1 MDKEKTVRVN
11 SEAQFL
17 IDLPSEIVIIP
28 IVNSPIFPGMIAPII
43 LSEDKY
49 TTELDNYLSKF
60 NTIALNLVKYKDYS
74 EFPEDTGSEDD
85 EEIEDESIDSQDD
98 EAEVELAR
106 KKKGAPKRIKIQEER
121 DDFDESESMDEDLR
135 VASDAD
141 QKKEKKTGKKSKRS
155 EKQQPLMEP
164 LLTPKDI
171 YKVGVICKVVKKLKL
186 PDGSVNLLVHG
197 MRRYR
202 AVEYSQESP
211 LLLCRPEVFQDIHEP
226 DEELDAYTRSVIN
239 QVKKLSEIN
248 PYFNEE
254 MKLAMLNS
262 PSPGSLADLVAFALS
277 LDVPEAQD
285 FLETLVVKK
294 RFAKLLVY
302 LKREKDVAD
311 IQKKITDEVNDK
323 VNKYQRE
330 YFLREQLKVIRSE
343 LGMEEDEKAKDMKKL
358 REGIEAA
365 GLPEDAKKVAMEELD
380 RLESIPDSS
389 PEYNVTRT
397 YLQWMVH
404 LPWTKASEDKVEIE
418 GARKILE
425 KDHYG
430 LEKAKERILEFL
442 AVRKLKPEYDGTILC
457 LAGPPGVGKTSLGHS
472 IARALGRKFY
482 RFSLGGMK
490 DEAEIKGHRR
500 TYVGAMPGKILQA
513 LKRVEVNNPVIMLDE
528 IDKIGKSYQGDP
540 ASALLEVLDP
550 EQNKTFI
557 DNYLDVSFD
566 LSKVLFI
573 ATANYV
579 GEIPEALLDRMELI
593 ELSGYTLEEKLS
605 IATKWVIP
613 KQLKKHGLVT
623 KDLKFSNA
631 VLKAIIAD
639 YAREPGVRIMEQM
652 IAKMCRRAALEKV
665 SHKKKS
671 QYEPK
676 VTELEKILG
685 PKRFETDKAQKP
697 LAPGIVTG
705 LAWTAFGGDILFVE
719 SIPLKGKG
727 FKLTGQLG
735 DVMNESANLAYS
747 FIKKILQEQ
756 IEEEKKKI
764 KAPKKSKTQMK
775 ISTTIETSQSPAK
788 PSEEPQDYLAN
799 HEVHLHL
806 PAGATPKDGPSA
818 GITMALALY
827 SLATNRKVRGDVAMT
842 GELSLTGKVLPVGG
856 IKEKVLAAKRAGIK
870 EVILPW
876 QNEKDLKEVPE
887 RHRAGLKFFP
897 VKHFDEVLKI
907 ALDK

>member
-1 MDKEKTVRVN
+1 MAAKDKTARANNESGIVAEV
-11 SEAQFL
+11 
-17 IDLPSEIVIIP
+17 PSEVVIIP

-49 TTELDNYLSKF
+49 TPELDAYLTKNNYV
-60 NTIALNLVKYKDYS
+60 ALNLVKFKDFG
-74 EFPEDTGSEDD
+74 EGQENVVQEMDEEDLDYESEDEKFSTVTPAAD
-85 EEIEDESIDSQDD
+85 LSQ
-98 EAEVELAR
+98 
-106 KKKGAPKRIKIQEER
+106 KGI
-121 DDFDESESMDEDLR
+121 
-135 VASDAD
+135 
-141 QKKEKKTGKKSKRS
+141 
-155 EKQQPLMEP
+155 
-164 LLTPKDI
+164 TPKDI
-171 YKVGVICKVVKKLKL
+171 YKVGVLCKVIKKLKL

-197 MRRYR
+197 MKRYR
-202 AVEYSQESP
+202 AVEYSADAP
-211 LLLCRPEVFQDIHEP
+211 LLVAKTEVFNDIHEP

-285 FLETLVVKK
+285 FLETLIVKK

-330 YFLREQLKVIRSE
+330 YFLREQLKVIRNE
-343 LGMEEDEKAKDMKKL
+343 LGLDEDDKAKDMKK
-358 REGIEAA
+358 IKEALDQG
-365 GLPEDAKKVAMEELD
+365 GLPEDAKKAAMEELE

-397 YLQWMVH
+397 YLNWMVQ
-404 LPWTKASEDKVEIE
+404 LPWNKSTDDKVDIE
-418 GARKILE
+418 AAKKILE

-430 LEKAKERILEFL
+430 LEKPKERIMEFL

-472 IARALGRKFY
+472 IAKALGRKFY

-500 TYVGAMPGKILQA
+500 TYVGAMPGKMIQA

-557 DNYLDVSFD
+557 DNYLDVPFD

-593 ELSGYTLEEKLS
+593 ELSGYTIEEKLS

-613 KQLKKHGLVT
+613 KQLKKHGLT
-623 KDLKFSNA
+623 AKEFSLSQL
-631 VLKAIIAD
+631 VLKALVSD
-639 YAREPGVRIMEQM
+639 YAREPGVRVMEQTV
-652 IAKMCRRAALEKV
+652 AKLCRRAALEKV
-665 SHKKKS
+665 SNKRFKKFA
-671 QYEPK
+671 PA
-676 VTELEKILG
+676 VADLEKYLG

-697 LAPGIVTG
+697 LQPGIVTG
-705 LAWTAFGGDILFVE
+705 LAWTSFGGDILFIE
-719 SIPLKGKG
+719 TIPLKGRG

-735 DVMNESANLAYS
+735 DVMGESANLAYS
-747 FIKKILQEQ
+747 YVKSILQAQ
-756 IEEEKKKI
+756 IEEEHKLEAKKVSKKKVSK
-764 KAPKKSKTQMK
+764 KAVT
-775 ISTTIETSQSPAK
+775 PATVTA
-788 PSEEPQDYLAN
+788 PAVPAPNPEEATDFLAK
-799 HEVHLHL
+799 HEIHLHL

-827 SLATNRKVRGDVAMT
+827 SLSTNQMVRGDIAMT

-870 EVILPW
+870 EIILPW

-887 RHRAGLKFFP
+887 RHRKGMRFHP

-907 ALDK
+907 ALKNK

>member
-1 MDKEKTVRVN
+1 MATKDKNAKAN
-11 SEAQFL
+11 QDGPAA
-17 IDLPSEIVIIP
+17 DLPSDVVIIP

-49 TTELDNYLSKF
+49 TPELDSYLTKHNYV
-60 NTIALNLVKYKDYS
+60 ALNLVKFKDFGEGQEVIQEMDEETVNY
-74 EFPEDTGSEDD
+74 EDD
-85 EEIEDESIDSQDD
+85 DSSYSKLSSTAD
-98 EAEVELAR
+98 VTS
-106 KKKGAPKRIKIQEER
+106 KGI
-121 DDFDESESMDEDLR
+121 
-135 VASDAD
+135 
-141 QKKEKKTGKKSKRS
+141 
-155 EKQQPLMEP
+155 
-164 LLTPKDI
+164 TPKDI
-171 YKVGVICKVVKKLKL
+171 YKVGVLCKVIKKLKL

-202 AVEYSQESP
+202 AVEYVADSP
-211 LLLCRPEVFQDIHEP
+211 LLVARTEVFNDIHEP

-330 YFLREQLKVIRSE
+330 YFLREQLKVIRNE
-343 LGMEEDEKAKDMKKL
+343 LGLDEDDKAKDVKKIKEAL
-358 REGIEAA
+358 EEG
-365 GLPEDAKKVAMEELD
+365 GLPEDAKKAAFEELE

-397 YLQWMVH
+397 YLNWMTQ
-404 LPWTKASEDKVEIE
+404 LPWNKMSDDKVNID
-418 GARKILE
+418 AAKKILD

-430 LEKAKERILEFL
+430 LEKPKERIMEFL

-472 IARALGRKFY
+472 IAKALGREFY
-482 RFSLGGMK
+482 RFSLGGMR

-500 TYVGAMPGKILQA
+500 TYVGAMPGKIVQA
-513 LKRVEVNNPVIMLDE
+513 LKRVGVNNPVIMLDE
-528 IDKIGKSYQGDP
+528 IDKIGKSFQGDP

-557 DNYLDVSFD
+557 DNYLDVPFD

-573 ATANYV
+573 ATANYI

-593 ELSGYTLEEKLS
+593 ELSGYTIEEKLS
-605 IATKWVIP
+605 IAQKWVIP
-613 KQLKKHGLVT
+613 KQLKKHGLT
-623 KDLKFSNA
+623 AKEFSLSTD
-631 VLKAIIAD
+631 VLKALVSD
-639 YAREPGVRIMEQM
+639 YAREPGVRVMEQFV
-652 IAKMCRRAALEKV
+652 AKLCRRAALEKV
-665 SHKKKS
+665 SNKRAKKFS
-671 QYEPK
+671 PT
-676 VTELEKILG
+676 VAELEKFLG

-697 LAPGIVTG
+697 LQPGIVTG
-705 LAWTAFGGDILFVE
+705 LAWTSFGGDILFIE
-719 SIPLKGKG
+719 TIPLKGRG

-735 DVMNESANLAYS
+735 DVMGESANLAYS
-747 FIKKILQEQ
+747 YVKSILQAQ
-756 IEEEKKKI
+756 IEEEKIAAEKKVS
-764 KAPKKSKTQMK
+764 KKKVTKKVESPVAAVASAVPAPNPEEATDFL
-775 ISTTIETSQSPAK
+775 AK
-788 PSEEPQDYLAN
+788 
-799 HEVHLHL
+799 HEIHLHL

-827 SLATNRKVRGDVAMT
+827 SLSTNQMVRGDIAMT

-870 EVILPW
+870 EIILPW

-887 RHRAGLKFFP
+887 RHRKGMKFFP

-907 ALDK
+907 ALKKK

>member
-1 MDKEKTVRVN
+1 MAPKDKKAKAN
-11 SEAQFL
+11 SESFL
-17 IDLPSEIVIIP
+17 ADSPSEVVIIP

-49 TTELDNYLSKF
+49 TPELDSYLTKHNYV
-60 NTIALNLVKYKDYS
+60 ALNLVKFKD
-74 EFPEDTGSEDD
+74 FGEDQEPVLEDMD
-85 EEIEDESIDSQDD
+85 EAQENYEDETDKFGTMTS
-98 EAEVELAR
+98 
-106 KKKGAPKRIKIQEER
+106 
-121 DDFDESESMDEDLR
+121 
-135 VASDAD
+135 ASDMTP
-141 QKKEKKTGKKSKRS
+141 KGI
-155 EKQQPLMEP
+155 
-164 LLTPKDI
+164 TPKDI
-171 YKVGVICKVVKKLKL
+171 YKVGVLCKVIKKLKL

-197 MRRYR
+197 MKRYR
-202 AVEYSQESP
+202 AVEYTADAP
-211 LLLCRPEVFQDIHEP
+211 LLIARTEVFNDIHEP

-285 FLETLVVKK
+285 FLETLIVKK

-343 LGMEEDEKAKDMKKL
+343 LGLDEDDKTKDLKKFREALEE
-358 REGIEAA
+358 A
-365 GLPEDAKKVAMEELD
+365 GLPEEAHKAAMEELE

-397 YLQWMVH
+397 YLNWMTQ
-404 LPWTKASEDKVEIE
+404 LPWNKESEDNVEIE
-418 GARKILE
+418 SARKVLE

-472 IARALGRKFY
+472 IAKALGRKFY
-482 RFSLGGMK
+482 RFSLGGMR

-500 TYVGAMPGKILQA
+500 TYVGAMPGKLIQA

-540 ASALLEVLDP
+540 AAALLEVLDP

-557 DNYLDVSFD
+557 DNYLDVPFD

-573 ATANYV
+573 STANYV

-593 ELSGYTLEEKLS
+593 DLSGYTIEEKIS
-605 IATKWVIP
+605 IANKWVIP
-613 KQLKKHGLVT
+613 KQLKKHGLVS
-623 KDLKFSNA
+623 KEFSLGIP
-631 VLKAIIAD
+631 VLKALVSD
-639 YAREPGVRIMEQM
+639 YAREPGVRVMEQL
-652 IAKMCRRAALEKV
+652 IAKLCRRAALEKV
-665 SHKKKS
+665 TNKKFKKFS
-671 QYEPK
+671 P
-676 VTELEKILG
+676 TANDLEKHLG
-685 PKRFETDKAQKP
+685 PKRFESDVAQKP
-697 LAPGIVTG
+697 LQPGIVTG
-705 LAWTAFGGDILFVE
+705 LAWTSFGGDILFIE
-719 SIPLKGKG
+719 TIPLRGKG

-735 DVMNESANLAYS
+735 EVMHESANLAYS
-747 FIKKILQEQ
+747 YVKGLLQKQ
-756 IEEEKKKI
+756 IEEENLKKNKQDKKK
-764 KAPKKSKTQMK
+764 ASKKTTPA
-775 ISTTIETSQSPAK
+775 ISTSDAPPA
-788 PSEEPQDYLAN
+788 PNAEEATDFLAT
-799 HEVHLHL
+799 HEIHLHL

-827 SLATNRKVRGDVAMT
+827 SLATKQMVKGDVAMT

-870 EVILPW
+870 TIILPW

-887 RHRAGLKFFP
+887 RHRKGMKFHP

-907 ALDK
+907 ALKIK

>member
-1 MDKEKTVRVN
+1 MAPKDKNAKAN
-11 SEAQFL
+11 SQSSL
-17 IDLPSEIVIIP
+17 GDIPSEVVIIP

-49 TTELDNYLSKF
+49 TPELDSYLSK
-60 NTIALNLVKYKDYS
+60 NNYVALNLVKFKDFGDNQES
-74 EFPEDTGSEDD
+74 VLQEMD
-85 EEIEDESIDSQDD
+85 EEDINFEDE
-98 EAEVELAR
+98 
-106 KKKGAPKRIKIQEER
+106 EER
-121 DDFDESESMDEDLR
+121 FSTMTS
-135 VASDAD
+135 ASDMSP
-141 QKKEKKTGKKSKRS
+141 KGI
-155 EKQQPLMEP
+155 
-164 LLTPKDI
+164 TPKDI
-171 YKVGVICKVVKKLKL
+171 YKVGVLCKVIKKLKL

-197 MRRYR
+197 MKRYR
-202 AVEYSQESP
+202 AVEYVTDSP
-211 LLLCRPEVFQDIHEP
+211 LLIAKTEVFNDIHEP

-285 FLETLVVKK
+285 FLETLIVKK

-330 YFLREQLKVIRSE
+330 YFLREQLKVIRNE
-343 LGMEEDEKAKDMKKL
+343 LGLDEDDKAKDLKKI
-358 REGIEAA
+358 RDGIEE
-365 GLPEDAKKVAMEELD
+365 GNLPEEAKKAALEEVE

-397 YLQWMVH
+397 YLNWMVQ
-404 LPWTKASEDKVEIE
+404 LPWDKSSDDKVDIE
-418 GARKILE
+418 AAKKILE

-430 LEKAKERILEFL
+430 LEKPKERIMEFL

-472 IARALGRKFY
+472 IAKALGRKFY

-500 TYVGAMPGKILQA
+500 TYVGAMPGKIIQA
-513 LKRVEVNNPVIMLDE
+513 LKRVECNNPVIMLDE
-528 IDKIGKSYQGDP
+528 IDKIGKSFQGDP

-557 DNYLDVSFD
+557 DNYLDVPFD

-573 ATANYV
+573 STANYV

-593 ELSGYTLEEKLS
+593 ELSGYTIEEKLS

-613 KQLKKHGLVT
+613 KQLKKHGLMT
-623 KDLKFSNA
+623 KEFSLGA
-631 VLKAIIAD
+631 PVLKALVSD
-639 YAREPGVRIMEQM
+639 YAREPGVRVMEQM
-652 IAKMCRRAALEKV
+652 IAKLCRRAALEKV
-665 SHKKKS
+665 SSKKFKKFS
-671 QYEPK
+671 PS
-676 VTELEKILG
+676 VPDLEKFLG
-685 PKRFETDKAQKP
+685 SKRFETDMAQKP
-697 LAPGIVTG
+697 LQPGIVTG
-705 LAWTAFGGDILFVE
+705 LAWTSFGGDILFVE

-735 DVMNESANLAYS
+735 EVMGESANLAYS
-747 FIKKILQEQ
+747 YVKRVLQSQIEDEILKSKKITKKVS
-756 IEEEKKKI
+756 KKKPTI
-764 KAPKKSKTQMK
+764 PTAQVVPATTHVAAPN
-775 ISTTIETSQSPAK
+775 P
-788 PSEEPQDYLAN
+788 EEATDFLAT
-799 HEVHLHL
+799 HEIHLHL

-827 SLATNRKVRGDVAMT
+827 SLATHQMVRGDVAMT

-870 EVILPW
+870 EIIMPW

-887 RHRAGLKFFP
+887 RHRKGMKFHP

-907 ALDK
+907 ALKRR

>member
-1 MDKEKTVRVN
+1 MAPKDKVAKAN
-11 SEAQFL
+11 SESSVVA
-17 IDLPSEIVIIP
+17 DLPSEIVIIP

-49 TTELDNYLSKF
+49 TPELDAFLAKNNYV
-60 NTIALNLVKYKDYS
+60 ALNLVKFKDFGEGQEVVQEMGEEQVSY
-74 EFPEDTGSEDD
+74 EDETEDD
-85 EEIEDESIDSQDD
+85 GHVGLRSVDD
-98 EAEVELAR
+98 ITP
-106 KKKGAPKRIKIQEER
+106 KGI
-121 DDFDESESMDEDLR
+121 
-135 VASDAD
+135 
-141 QKKEKKTGKKSKRS
+141 
-155 EKQQPLMEP
+155 
-164 LLTPKDI
+164 TPKDI
-171 YKVGVICKVVKKLKL
+171 YKVGVLCKVIKKLKL

-202 AVEYSQESP
+202 AVEYVVDSP
-211 LLLCRPEVFQDIHEP
+211 LLIAKTEVFSDIHEP

-285 FLETLVVKK
+285 FLETLIVKK

-330 YFLREQLKVIRSE
+330 YFLREQLKVIRNE
-343 LGMEEDEKAKDMKKL
+343 LGLDEDDKAKDMKKIQ
-358 REGIEAA
+358 EGIEQ
-365 GLPEDAKKVAMEELD
+365 GHLPEDAKKAALEELE

-397 YLQWMVH
+397 YLNWMVQ
-404 LPWTKASEDKVEIE
+404 LPWNKATDDKVDIE
-418 GARKILE
+418 AAKKILE

-430 LEKAKERILEFL
+430 LEKPKERIMEFL

-472 IARALGRKFY
+472 IAKALGRKFY

-500 TYVGAMPGKILQA
+500 TYVGAMPGKIIQA

-540 ASALLEVLDP
+540 ASSLLEVLDP

-557 DNYLDVSFD
+557 DNYLDVPFD

-573 ATANYV
+573 ATANYI

-593 ELSGYTLEEKLS
+593 ELSGYTIEEKLS

-613 KQLKKHGLVT
+613 KQLKKHGLASKEFV
-623 KDLKFSNA
+623 LSSV
-631 VLKAIIAD
+631 VLKALVSD
-639 YAREPGVRIMEQM
+639 YAREPGVRVMEQLV
-652 IAKMCRRAALEKV
+652 AKLCRRAALEKV
-665 SHKKKS
+665 SSKRFKKFS
-671 QYEPK
+671 PT
-676 VTELEKILG
+676 VADLEKVLG

-697 LAPGIVTG
+697 LMPGIVTG

-735 DVMNESANLAYS
+735 DVMGESANLAYS
-747 FIKKILQEQ
+747 YIKGLLQSQ
-756 IEEEKKKI
+756 IEAEKKKLP
-764 KAPKKSKTQMK
+764 KPKKVSKSVAATPV
-775 ISTTIETSQSPAK
+775 IPSPNA
-788 PSEEPQDYLAN
+788 EEATDYLAT
-799 HEVHLHL
+799 HEIHLHL

-827 SLATNRKVRGDVAMT
+827 SLATSQMVRGDVAMT

-870 EVILPW
+870 TIILPW

-887 RHRAGLKFFP
+887 RHRKGMQFFP

-907 ALDK
+907 ALKK

>member
-1 MDKEKTVRVN
+1 MSKKNAKANTSSHSVAE
-11 SEAQFL
+11 
-17 IDLPSEIVIIP
+17 LPSEVVIIP

-49 TTELDNYLSKF
+49 TPELDSYLTKNNYV
-60 NTIALNLVKYKDYS
+60 ALNLVKFKDFGENQENVLHEMGEEQISY
-74 EFPEDTGSEDD
+74 EDED
-85 EEIEDESIDSQDD
+85 EEEEYSVTPTSD
-98 EAEVELAR
+98 L
-106 KKKGAPKRIKIQEER
+106 APKGI
-121 DDFDESESMDEDLR
+121 
-135 VASDAD
+135 
-141 QKKEKKTGKKSKRS
+141 
-155 EKQQPLMEP
+155 
-164 LLTPKDI
+164 TPKDI
-171 YKVGVICKVVKKLKL
+171 YKVGVLCKVIKKLKL

-197 MRRYR
+197 MKRYR
-202 AVEYSQESP
+202 AVEYTADAP
-211 LLLCRPEVFQDIHEP
+211 LLIAKTEVFNDIHEP

-285 FLETLVVKK
+285 FLETLIVKK

-330 YFLREQLKVIRSE
+330 YFLREQLKVIRNE
-343 LGMEEDEKAKDMKKL
+343 LGMDEDDKAKDLKKIK
-358 REGIEAA
+358 EGIEEAQ
-365 GLPEDAKKVAMEELD
+365 LPEEANKAALEEME

-397 YLQWMVH
+397 YLNWMTQ
-404 LPWTKASEDKVEIE
+404 LPWSKASDDMVDIE
-418 GARKILE
+418 AAKKILE

-430 LEKAKERILEFL
+430 LEKPKERIMEFL

-472 IARALGRKFY
+472 IAKALGRKFY

-500 TYVGAMPGKILQA
+500 TYVGAMPGKIIQA

-557 DNYLDVSFD
+557 DNYLDVPFD

-593 ELSGYTLEEKLS
+593 ELSGYTIEEKLS

-613 KQLKKHGLVT
+613 KQLKKHGLLA
-623 KDLKFSNA
+623 KEFSLGA
-631 VLKAIIAD
+631 PVLKSLVSD
-639 YAREPGVRIMEQM
+639 YAREPGVRVMEQL
-652 IAKMCRRAALEKV
+652 IAKLCRRAALEKV
-665 SHKKKS
+665 SNKRFKKFS
-671 QYEPK
+671 P
-676 VTELEKILG
+676 TAADLENVLG
-685 PKRFETDKAQKP
+685 PKRFETDMAQKP
-697 LAPGIVTG
+697 LMPGIVTG

-735 DVMNESANLAYS
+735 DVMGESANLAYS
-747 FIKKILQEQ
+747 YVKRVLQSQ
-756 IEEEKKKI
+756 IEEEAAKSKKI
-764 KAPKKSKTQMK
+764 TKKATKK
-775 ISTTIETSQSPAK
+775 PAK
-788 PSEEPQDYLAN
+788 NEQAVPATSNVPAPNPEEATDFLAT
-799 HEVHLHL
+799 HEIHLHL

-827 SLATNRKVRGDVAMT
+827 SLATHQMVRGDVAMT

-870 EVILPW
+870 EIIMPW

-887 RHRAGLKFFP
+887 RHRKGMRFHP

-907 ALDK
+907 ALKSK

>member
-1 MDKEKTVRVN
+1 MAKEKTARAN
-11 SEAQFL
+11 SESSKL
-17 IDLPSEIVIIP
+17 GDLPNEVVIIP

-43 LSEDKY
+43 LTEDKY
-49 TTELDNYLSKF
+49 TPELDRYLSK
-60 NTIALNLVKYKDYS
+60 NSYVALNLVKFKEYPEGQEVFQDMGEEEEEDYEEEEDIEEEDIEEEYQQMSFTELPPKGITSKDVY
-74 EFPEDTGSEDD
+74 
-85 EEIEDESIDSQDD
+85 
-98 EAEVELAR
+98 R
-106 KKKGAPKRIKIQEER
+106 
-121 DDFDESESMDEDLR
+121 
-135 VASDAD
+135 
-141 QKKEKKTGKKSKRS
+141 
-155 EKQQPLMEP
+155 
-164 LLTPKDI
+164 
-171 YKVGVICKVVKKLKL
+171 VGVMCKVIKKLKL

-197 MRRYR
+197 MKRYR
-202 AVEYSQESP
+202 AVEFTADAP
-211 LLLCRPEVFQDIHEP
+211 LLLARTEVFNDIHEP

-343 LGMEEDEKAKDMKKL
+343 LGMDEDDKAKDLKKI
-358 REGIEAA
+358 RESLEEINF
-365 GLPEDAKKVAMEELD
+365 PEDAKKAAFEELE

-397 YLQWMVH
+397 YLNWMTQ
-404 LPWTKASEDKVEIE
+404 LPWDKHTDDDVDIE
-418 GARKILE
+418 AAKKILE

-430 LEKAKERILEFL
+430 LERPKERILEFL

-472 IARALGRKFY
+472 IANALGRKFY

-500 TYVGAMPGKILQA
+500 TYVGAMPGKLLQA

-528 IDKIGKSYQGDP
+528 IDKVGKSYQGDP

-557 DNYLDVSFD
+557 DNYLDVPFD

-593 ELSGYTLEEKLS
+593 ELSGYTIEEKLS
-605 IATKWVIP
+605 IATRWVVP
-613 KQLKKHGLVT
+613 KQLKKHGLTT
-623 KDLKFSNA
+623 KDFSLSSS
-631 VLKAIIAD
+631 VLKALVSD
-639 YAREPGVRIMEQM
+639 YAREPGVRVMEQYV
-652 IAKMCRRAALEKV
+652 AKLCRKAALEKV
-665 SHKKKS
+665 SSKKFKKFV
-671 QYEPK
+671 PT
-676 VTELEKILG
+676 VDELEKILG

-697 LAPGIVTG
+697 LMPGIVTG
-705 LAWTAFGGDILFVE
+705 LAWTSFGGDILFVE

-735 DVMNESANLAYS
+735 EVMGESANLAYS
-747 FIKKILQEQ
+747 YVKSILQAQLEKDKPKARAKAKTTVQ
-756 IEEEKKKI
+756 ETTPCAEE
-764 KAPKKSKTQMK
+764 AT
-775 ISTTIETSQSPAK
+775 
-788 PSEEPQDYLAN
+788 DFLAS
-799 HEVHLHL
+799 HEIHLHL

-827 SLATNRKVRGDVAMT
+827 SLATNQMVRGDVAMT

-870 EVILPW
+870 EIILPFV
-876 QNEKDLKEVPE
+876 NEKDLKEVPE
-887 RHRAGLKFFP
+887 RHRKGMKFYP

-907 ALDK
+907 ALKKR

>member
-1 MDKEKTVRVN
+1 MAIKDKKSKNKSGSKTGDAPAEV
-11 SEAQFL
+11 
-17 IDLPSEIVIIP
+17 VIIP

-49 TTELDNYLSKF
+49 TPELDAYLAKNNYV
-60 NTIALNLVKYKDYS
+60 ALNLVKFKDYG
-74 EFPEDTGSEDD
+74 EAPEVIQEMGEEQVSYEDEDEEDD
-85 EEIEDESIDSQDD
+85 EEGYTGLTSADD
-98 EAEVELAR
+98 I
-106 KKKGAPKRIKIQEER
+106 APKGI
-121 DDFDESESMDEDLR
+121 
-135 VASDAD
+135 
-141 QKKEKKTGKKSKRS
+141 
-155 EKQQPLMEP
+155 
-164 LLTPKDI
+164 TPKDI
-171 YKVGVICKVVKKLKL
+171 YKVGVLCKVVKKLKL

-202 AVEYSQESP
+202 AVEYIVDSP
-211 LLLCRPEVFQDIHEP
+211 LLIAKTEVFSDILEP

-285 FLETLVVKK
+285 FLETLIVKK

-302 LKREKDVAD
+302 LKREKDVSD

-343 LGMEEDEKAKDMKKL
+343 LGMDEDDKAKDMKK
-358 REGIEAA
+358 IQEALEQ
-365 GLPEDAKKVAMEELD
+365 GNLPEDAKKAAMEELE

-397 YLQWMVH
+397 YLNWMVQ
-404 LPWTKASEDKVEIE
+404 LPWNKMTDDKVDIT
-418 GARKILE
+418 AAKKMLE

-430 LEKAKERILEFL
+430 LEKPKERIMEFL

-472 IARALGRKFY
+472 IAKALNRKFY

-500 TYVGAMPGKILQA
+500 TYVGAMPGKIIQA
-513 LKRVEVNNPVIMLDE
+513 LKRVEVSNPVIMLDE

-540 ASALLEVLDP
+540 ASSLLEVLDP

-557 DNYLDVSFD
+557 DNYLDVPFD

-573 ATANYV
+573 ATANNI

-593 ELSGYTLEEKLS
+593 ELSGYTIEEKIS
-605 IATKWVIP
+605 ISTKWVIP
-613 KQLKKHGLVT
+613 KQLKKHGLT
-623 KDLKFSNA
+623 AKEFSLSA
-631 VLKAIIAD
+631 VVLKALVSD
-639 YAREPGVRIMEQM
+639 YAREPGVRVMEQT
-652 IAKMCRRAALEKV
+652 IAKLCRRAALEKV
-665 SHKKKS
+665 SSKK
-671 QYEPK
+671 PK
-676 VTELEKILG
+676 KFSPGLADLEKILG
-685 PKRFETDKAQKP
+685 PKRFETDMAQKP
-697 LAPGIVTG
+697 LQPGIVTG
-705 LAWTAFGGDILFVE
+705 LAWTSFGGDILFVE

-735 DVMNESANLAYS
+735 DVMGESANLAYS
-747 FIKKILQEQ
+747 YVKGLLQAEIEVAQKKHPVAKKVVA
-756 IEEEKKKI
+756 KKKGATAVVV
-764 KAPKKSKTQMK
+764 APVV
-775 ISTTIETSQSPAK
+775 PA
-788 PSEEPQDYLAN
+788 PNPEEATDFLAT
-799 HEVHLHL
+799 HEIHLHL

-818 GITMALALY
+818 GVTMALALY
-827 SLATNRKVRGDVAMT
+827 SLATNQMVRGDVAMT

-870 EVILPW
+870 TIILPW

-887 RHRAGLKFFP
+887 RHRKGMKFFP

-907 ALDK
+907 ALKRK

>member
-1 MDKEKTVRVN
+1 MSAKKKGKGD
-11 SEAQFL
+11 SDSQF
-17 IDLPSEIVIIP
+17 IAEMPHEVVIIP

-49 TTELDNYLSKF
+49 TPELDSYLSK
-60 NTIALNLVKYKDYS
+60 NNYVALNLVKFKDFG
-74 EFPEDTGSEDD
+74 EELQENVLEDMDGD
-85 EEIEDESIDSQDD
+85 EEDIEDSDEEQFDPSQ
-98 EAEVELAR
+98 
-106 KKKGAPKRIKIQEER
+106 I
-121 DDFDESESMDEDLR
+121 SMD
-135 VASDAD
+135 ASP
-141 QKKEKKTGKKSKRS
+141 KGI
-155 EKQQPLMEP
+155 
-164 LLTPKDI
+164 TPKDI
-171 YKVGVICKVVKKLKL
+171 YKVGVLCKVIKKLKL

-197 MRRYR
+197 MKRYR
-202 AVEYSQESP
+202 AVEYIADAP
-211 LLLCRPEVFQDIHEP
+211 LLVARTEVFNDIHEP

-343 LGMEEDEKAKDMKKL
+343 LGLDEDDKSKDLKKL
-358 REGIEAA
+358 KEGLEEA
-365 GLPEDAKKVAMEELD
+365 GLPEEAKKAAMEELD

-397 YLQWMVH
+397 YLNWMTQ
-404 LPWTKASEDKVEIE
+404 LPWNKETEDDVEIE
-418 GARKILE
+418 QAKKILE

-472 IARALGRKFY
+472 IAKALGRKFY
-482 RFSLGGMK
+482 RFSLGGMR

-500 TYVGAMPGKILQA
+500 TYVGAMPGKMIQA

-540 ASALLEVLDP
+540 AAALLEVLDP

-557 DNYLDVSFD
+557 DNYLDVPFD

-593 ELSGYTLEEKLS
+593 DLAGYTIEEKIS
-605 IATKWVIP
+605 IANKWVIP
-613 KQLKKHGLVT
+613 KQLKKHGLT
-623 KDLKFSNA
+623 SKEFSLGVP
-631 VLKAIIAD
+631 VLKVLVSD
-639 YAREPGVRIMEQM
+639 YAREPGVRVMEQL
-652 IAKMCRRAALEKV
+652 IAKLCRRAALEKV
-665 SHKKKS
+665 TNKKFKKFS
-671 QYEPK
+671 P
-676 VTELEKILG
+676 TINDLEKHLG
-685 PKRFETDKAQKP
+685 PKRFETDMAQKP
-697 LAPGIVTG
+697 LQPGIVTG
-705 LAWTAFGGDILFVE
+705 LAWTAFGGDILFIE
-719 SIPLKGKG
+719 TIPLKGKG

-735 DVMNESANLAYS
+735 EVMHESANLAYS
-747 FIKKILQEQ
+747 YIKGLLQKQ
-756 IEEEKKKI
+756 IEEEYLKKNKQDKKK
-764 KAPKKSKTQMK
+764 AGRRTTPA
-775 ISTTIETSQSPAK
+775 ISTSEAPPA
-788 PSEEPQDYLAN
+788 PNAEEATDFLAT
-799 HEVHLHL
+799 HEIHLHL

-827 SLATNRKVRGDVAMT
+827 SLATKQMVRGDVAMT

-870 EVILPW
+870 TIILPW

-887 RHRAGLKFFP
+887 RHRKGMQFFP

-907 ALDK
+907 ALKKR

>member
-1 MDKEKTVRVN
+1 MSSTSDKMKLNTEVEVAG
-11 SEAQFL
+11 EA
-17 IDLPSEIVIIP
+17 PKEIVVIP

-49 TTELDNYLSKF
+49 TPDLDAQVGKSGYV
-60 NTIALNLVKYKDYS
+60 ALNLVKFKESQAYYS
-74 EFPEDTGSEDD
+74 SDDVDTEGI
-85 EEIEDESIDSQDD
+85 EEY
-98 EAEVELAR
+98 EVEVHE
-106 KKKGAPKRIKIQEER
+106 PEM
-121 DDFDESESMDEDLR
+121 DD
-135 VASDAD
+135 
-141 QKKEKKTGKKSKRS
+141 
-155 EKQQPLMEP
+155 
-164 LLTPKDI
+164 LTAKDI
-171 YKVGVICKVVKKLKL
+171 YKVGVLCKVVKKLKL

-197 MRRYR
+197 LKRYR
-202 AVEYSQESP
+202 ITKFLKEAP
-211 LLLCRPEVFQDIHEP
+211 LLVVKSEVFDDVHEA

-343 LGMEEDEKAKDMKKL
+343 LGLDEDEKSKDIKKFKDL
-358 REGIEAA
+358 IEEC
-365 GLPEDAKKVAMEELD
+365 GMSEDAEKAALEEVE

-397 YLQWMVH
+397 YLNWMTQ
-404 LPWTKASEDKVEIE
+404 LPWNKETEERSDIPMAKKM
-418 GARKILE
+418 LE

-442 AVRKLKPEYDGTILC
+442 AVRQLKPEYDGTIIC

-472 IARALGRKFY
+472 IAEALGRKFY
-482 RFSLGGMK
+482 RFSLGGMR

-500 TYVGAMPGKILQA
+500 TYVGAMPGKLIQA

-528 IDKIGKSYQGDP
+528 IDKLGRSYQGDP
-540 ASALLEVLDP
+540 SSALLEVLDP
-550 EQNKTFI
+550 EQNRTFI
-557 DNYLDVSFD
+557 DNYLDIPFD

-593 ELSGYTLEEKLS
+593 ELSGYTMEEKVS
-605 IATKWVIP
+605 IANKWVIP
-613 KQLKKHGLVT
+613 KQLKKHGLTT
-623 KDLKFSNA
+623 KDYSLPVATLKC
-631 VLKAIIAD
+631 LIQD
-639 YAREPGVRIMEQM
+639 YSREPGVRRMEQYV
-652 IAKMCRRAALEKV
+652 AKLCRHAALVKV
-665 SHKKKS
+665 SAKRSKKFS
-671 QYEPK
+671 PSPK
-676 VTELEKILG
+676 DLEGILG
-685 PKRFETDKAQKP
+685 PKRFSSDVAQKP
-697 LAPGIVTG
+697 LNPGVVTG
-705 LAWTAFGGDILFVE
+705 LAWTSFGGEILFIE
-719 SIPLKGKG
+719 TLPLRGKG
-727 FKLTGQLG
+727 LKLTGQMG
-735 DVMNESANLAYS
+735 DVMNESANIAYS
-747 FIKKILQEQ
+747 YTQKLLELEMEIEAKAKLAKKRKSV
-756 IEEEKKKI
+756 KKKTVGE
-764 KAPKKSKTQMK
+764 KCAEDSLH
-775 ISTTIETSQSPAK
+775 
-788 PSEEPQDYLAN
+788 YLEN
-799 HEVHLHL
+799 HQVHLHM

-818 GITMALALY
+818 GIAMALAFY
-827 SLATNRKVRGDVAMT
+827 SLAKNKKVRGQVAMT

-856 IKEKVLAAKRAGIK
+856 IKEKILGAKRAGIK
-870 EVILPW
+870 EVILPKE
-876 QNEKDLKEVPE
+876 NEKDLKEVPD
-887 RHRAGLKFFP
+887 RHRKGMKFYA
-897 VKHFDEVLKI
+897 VEHFDEVLKI
-907 ALDK
+907 ALR

>member
-1 MDKEKTVRVN
+1 MAPKDKTAKAN
-11 SEAQFL
+11 SESGLVAE
-17 IDLPSEIVIIP
+17 LPKEVVIIP

-49 TTELDNYLSKF
+49 TPELDSYLAKNNYV
-60 NTIALNLVKYKDYS
+60 ALNLVKFKDFGDGQ
-74 EFPEDTGSEDD
+74 EVLQEMGEEEVDFEEEQEQPERVSLRSADD
-85 EEIEDESIDSQDD
+85 ITP
-98 EAEVELAR
+98 
-106 KKKGAPKRIKIQEER
+106 KGI
-121 DDFDESESMDEDLR
+121 
-135 VASDAD
+135 
-141 QKKEKKTGKKSKRS
+141 
-155 EKQQPLMEP
+155 
-164 LLTPKDI
+164 TPKDI
-171 YKVGVICKVVKKLKL
+171 YKVGVLCKVIKKLKL

-202 AVEYSQESP
+202 AVEYVVDAP
-211 LLLCRPEVFQDIHEP
+211 LLIAKTEVFNDIHEP

-330 YFLREQLKVIRSE
+330 YFLREQLKVIRNE
-343 LGMEEDEKAKDMKKL
+343 LGMDEDDKAKDMKKIQ
-358 REGIEAA
+358 EGIEQ
-365 GLPEDAKKVAMEELD
+365 GNLPEDAKKAALEELE

-397 YLQWMVH
+397 YLNWMIQ
-404 LPWTKASEDKVEIE
+404 LPWNKATEDKVDIE
-418 GARKILE
+418 AAKKLLE

-430 LEKAKERILEFL
+430 LEKPKERIMEFL

-472 IARALGRKFY
+472 IAKALGRKFY

-500 TYVGAMPGKILQA
+500 TYVGAMPGKIVQA

-540 ASALLEVLDP
+540 ASSLLEVLDP

-557 DNYLDVSFD
+557 DNYLDVPFD

-573 ATANYV
+573 ATANYI

-593 ELSGYTLEEKLS
+593 ELSGYTIEEKLS
-605 IATKWVIP
+605 IAIKWVIP
-613 KQLKKHGLVT
+613 KQLKKHGLASKEFT
-623 KDLKFSNA
+623 LSA
-631 VLKAIIAD
+631 QVLKALVAD
-639 YAREPGVRIMEQM
+639 YAREPGVRVMEQLV
-652 IAKMCRRAALEKV
+652 AKLCRRAALEKV
-665 SHKKKS
+665 SSKKFKKFS
-671 QYEPK
+671 PS
-676 VTELEKILG
+676 VTDLEKYLG

-697 LAPGIVTG
+697 LMPGVVTG

-735 DVMNESANLAYS
+735 EVMGESANLAYS
-747 FIKKILQEQ
+747 YIKGLLQHQ
-756 IEEEKKKI
+756 IDLEKKKQTANVKKV
-764 KAPKKSKTQMK
+764 KASKSA
-775 ISTTIETSQSPAK
+775 PAAVA
-788 PSEEPQDYLAN
+788 PIMPAPNGEEATDFLAT
-799 HEVHLHL
+799 HEIHLHL

-827 SLATNRKVRGDVAMT
+827 SLATNQMVRGDVAMT

-870 EVILPW
+870 TIILPW

-887 RHRAGLKFFP
+887 RHRKGMQFFP

-907 ALDK
+907 ALKKK